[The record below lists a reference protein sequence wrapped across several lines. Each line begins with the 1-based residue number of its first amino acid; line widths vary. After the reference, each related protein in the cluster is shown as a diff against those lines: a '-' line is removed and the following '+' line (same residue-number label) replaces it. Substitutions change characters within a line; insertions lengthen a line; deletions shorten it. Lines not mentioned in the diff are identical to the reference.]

1 MQRLEDLNWNYQTL
15 ETEYSF
21 LEKLMNE
28 QKDDL
33 EKAKSWSKH
42 PKSKTTLIKE
52 WKWQPKADYIINL
65 KTSTLTDL
73 TLVAAYVT

>member
-1 MQRLEDLNWNYQTL
+1 MQRLEDLNWTYQTL

-33 EKAKSWSKH
+33 EKAKSWSKN

-52 WKWQPKADYIINL
+52 WKRQSKAD
-65 KTSTLTDL
+65 
-73 TLVAAYVT
+73 

>member
-1 MQRLEDLNWNYQTL
+1 MKRLEDLNWNYQTL

-42 PKSKTTLIKE
+42 PKNKTTLIKE
-52 WKWQPKADYIINL
+52 
-65 KTSTLTDL
+65 
-73 TLVAAYVT
+73 

>member
-33 EKAKSWSKH
+33 EKAKSWSKR

-52 WKWQPKADYIINL
+52 
-65 KTSTLTDL
+65 
-73 TLVAAYVT
+73 